1 MKKIIY
7 ILILCLLISLTSN
20 LFSSNKEIEFN
31 KAIACY
37 LLEDI
42 ELAKRHLDIYFK
54 INHKPRLKSSFNLLF
69 ANENWEATK
78 KFKNYL
84 EFNRLSPIALVGI
97 ALSTKNMKNNTSIEN
112 LKRALRL
119 NPSYSPAY
127 LCLGMTYMKEKNF
140 PAAEKSLNKALKY
153 SNITEYRIILGYL
166 YIKTEEPKLT
176 LELLKKEADKSPD
189 NFYLNF
195 LIALAYFKQNNLED
209 MGQYIQ
215 SAVEINPK
223 NNEAK
228 LLLAKYLLN
237 KKEFKE
243 AKSILKKLK
252 FENYNLDYIKTY
264 AYVLLE
270 LKDKKALKYLY
281 EFFSQRKW
289 DKDINKLFGLYFL
302 KKNKNK
308 KHNIQNWINRAI
320 LSGNNVDELK
330 KLFPE
335 EFEFPEYKALSF
347 FDVKKIKWVSKE
359 LLLVVGNRKSGL
371 THKIFF
377 IDTKNKKITNT
388 LKYQGKF
395 QNFFISKN
403 KKNIIFSTSAVKDEK
418 VILYCITKVGRN
430 FKLNLIAG
438 YTLKMPSVLVGFN
451 KNETL
456 AYITDASVSHLSF
469 ESPFSQISYYGK
481 RKPVYPRYTF
491 LVYKYNFLTKSFVK
505 LIYLNQIEKAPIRDI
520 KKYSIVKKAYQTN
533 SDICQLIQ
541 KGQKLD
547 LTSSQSV
554 KIHFSRDLSSFI
566 IYLSDLKNA
575 FQAIVYNNYDNKVAK
590 FDETMFLGENNYAE
604 IEILNFNP
612 KRAEI
617 NIMTKDNNRNLIN
630 FNYNSFLYKKLAK
643 KLLGFYYNP
652 TQNIIYLIEEKN
664 NKLYYAETNMQAIS
678 LKPFSRRKIISRKDI
693 NNIIHCD
700 DYNKY
705 VTTYNGE
712 LLKIDENYKTHY
724 LSPSLEGVLHE
735 ISPDNKKA
743 AAFINEKLYILNWF
757 R

>member
-31 KAIACY
+31 KAIAYY

-42 ELAKRHLDIYFK
+42 ELAKRYLGIYFK
-54 INHKPRLKSSFNLLF
+54 NNPNSRLKSSFNLLF

-78 KFKNYL
+78 KFKHYL
-84 EFNRLSPIALVGI
+84 ESNRLSPMALVGI
-97 ALSTKNMKNNTSIEN
+97 ALSTKDMKNNTSIEN

-119 NPSYSPAY
+119 SSSYSPAY
-127 LCLGMTYMKEKNF
+127 LCLGMLYMKDKNF
-140 PAAEKSLNKALKY
+140 PAAEKYLKKTLKY

-195 LIALAYFKQNNLED
+195 LTALAYFKQNNLED
-209 MGQYIQ
+209 MRQYIQ
-215 SAVEINPK
+215 SAVEISPK

-228 LLLAKYLLN
+228 LLLAKYFLN
-237 KKEFKE
+237 KKEFKK

-264 AYVLLE
+264 AHVLLE

-289 DKDINKLFGLYFL
+289 DEDINKLFGLYFL
-302 KKNKNK
+302 KKNK
-308 KHNIQNWINRAI
+308 KHKIQNWINRAI
-320 LSGNNVDELK
+320 LSGNKIDELK

-359 LLLVVGNRKSGL
+359 LLLVVGNKKSGF

-377 IDTKNKKITNT
+377 IDTKNKKIINT

-395 QNFFISKN
+395 QDFFISKN

-418 VILYCITKVGRN
+418 VILYCITKKGRN
-430 FKLNLIAG
+430 FKLNLMAG
-438 YTLKMPSVLVGFN
+438 YTIKMPSVLVGFN

-469 ESPFSQISYYGK
+469 ESPFSQLLDYGK
-481 RKPVYPRYTF
+481 RKPVYPRYPF

-505 LIYLNQIEKAPIRDI
+505 LKYLNQIEKAPIRDI
-520 KKYSIVKKAYQTN
+520 KKYSLVKRAYQTN

-541 KGQKLD
+541 KGQKFD
-547 LTSSQSV
+547 LTSSQNV

-575 FQAIVYNNYDNKVAK
+575 FQATVYNNYDNKVAK

-643 KLLGFYYNP
+643 KLLRFYYNP
-652 TQNIIYLIEEKN
+652 TQNIIYFIEEKN

-678 LKPFSRRKIISRKDI
+678 LKPFSRRKITSRKDI

-724 LSPSLEGVLHE
+724 LSPSLEGVLYE
-735 ISPDNKKA
+735 ISPDNINA